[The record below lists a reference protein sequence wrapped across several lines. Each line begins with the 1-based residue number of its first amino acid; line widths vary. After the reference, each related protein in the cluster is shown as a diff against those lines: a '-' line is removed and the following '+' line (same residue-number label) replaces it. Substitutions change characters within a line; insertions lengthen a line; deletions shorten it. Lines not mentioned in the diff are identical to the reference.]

1 MPLLDVG
8 YRTWTGERTYAS
20 TRWLVVASTGIRLI
34 WRGTWLK
41 RLMVVL
47 LIPSAVALFFF
58 GVFEQ
63 SAEDPNYSNIIRSVF
78 AAREARATAARAG
91 VNINEILLN
100 PTESRHFVWSY
111 LLFFLFRYPQAF
123 SMILVI
129 GLIAPRLISFDLR
142 SRGYL
147 LYLSRPLTPAEY
159 VLGKACVI
167 FFLLAMIAA
176 VPALLIYIAGL
187 FLSPNPWVLFSTWD
201 IPLRVLIATCILAIP
216 TTAIALAF
224 SSLTQESRYAGF
236 AWFTLWVVGSV
247 SYQSLATADQLSRRE
262 PLRWGE
268 YSHWM
273 LFSPYETLGYLQQE
287 VFGLTAKVGMQWA
300 PWCWI
305 LLVSVIGYSLAYW
318 RVARMLRV

>member
-8 YRTWTGERTYAS
+8 YRNWTGERTYAS
-20 TRWLVVASTGIRLI
+20 LRWLVVASTGIRLI

-63 SAEDPNYSNIIRSVF
+63 SAEEPQYRNIIRSVF
-78 AAREARATAARAG
+78 AAPEARATAARAG
-91 VNINEILLN
+91 VNIAEMLSN
-100 PTESRHFVWSY
+100 PAESRHFVWSY
-111 LLFFLFRYPQAF
+111 MLFFLFRYPQSF

-129 GLIAPRLISFDLR
+129 GLVAPRLISFDLR

-167 FFLLAMIAA
+167 FFLLAMIAT
-176 VPALLIYIAGL
+176 VPALLIYLAGL

-201 IPLRVLIATCILAIP
+201 IPLRVLLATAVLAIP

-236 AWFTLWVVGSV
+236 AWFALWVVGSV
-247 SYQSLATADQLSRRE
+247 TYQSLATADQFSRQQ
-262 PLRWGE
+262 PMRWGE

-287 VFGLTAKVGMQWA
+287 VFGLTATVETQWA
-300 PWCWI
+300 PWGLI
-305 LLVSVIGYSLAYW
+305 LFVSVLGYAVAYW